1 MAVGQHGKW
10 FNHSVLLGSAI
21 VFPVLVW
28 LVWYGFLDEH
38 NRPIVVTGTIQAK
51 EILVASKVGGR
62 IARVLVQEG
71 QMVDSGQE
79 LVEFDLPELESKKE
93 QLTASIE
100 QGKAHLLELKH
111 GPRPAEIDK
120 ARAAAQQA
128 LANWQM
134 LQSGYRQEDI
144 LKARSARREAERSL
158 ALLEQGYRTEEVEQA
173 RALMN
178 QAQTELDWAEK
189 DWQRY
194 QKLAADGAVSQR
206 DAEQLKS
213 KHEAAQEAFKAQQ
226 KTYQKMV
233 AGPRTD
239 EIQVAR
245 ERLNHAKHHEV
256 LMVRGPRAEE
266 VEIARQQYLQAKA
279 ALTLLEQGTRYE
291 EIIKAQAK
299 VAEAK
304 AALKE
309 VEAQLKEKHI
319 LAPADSEVSVMDLHA
334 GEVISP
340 NKSFATLTRLDSIWT
355 RVYLPERELSRVRIG
370 QVVSVKVDAFPGRK
384 FRGTIV
390 QIPSV
395 AEFTPR
401 NVQTPEER
409 SAQVFGLKVTIEN
422 KDRLLRGGMNAEV
435 TLPPVMSPWGA
446 LARSVP

>member
-10 FNHSVLLGSAI
+10 FNRPYLLVSALLLPF
-21 VFPVLVW
+21 VAW
-28 LVWYGFLDEH
+28 LVWYGFLDGR
-38 NRPIVVTGTIQAK
+38 NRPIIVTGTIQAK

-62 IARVLVQEG
+62 IARVWVQEG
-71 QMVDSGQE
+71 QTVESGQV
-79 LVEFDLPELESKKE
+79 LVEFDLPELEAKKD
-93 QLTASIE
+93 QLLASIQ
-100 QGKAHLLELKH
+100 QGEAYLLQLRH
-111 GPRPAEIDK
+111 GPRAPEIDK
-120 ARAAAQQA
+120 ARAYSQQT

-134 LQSGYRQEDI
+134 LSVGYRQEDI
-144 LKARSARREAERSL
+144 LKAQAARREAERSL
-158 ALLEQGYRTEEVEQA
+158 ALLEEGYRKEDVEQA
-173 RALMN
+173 KALMN
-178 QAQTELDWAEK
+178 QAKTELDWAER

-213 KHEAAQEAFKAQQ
+213 KHDAAEEAFNASR
-226 KTYQKMV
+226 KTYQKMT
-233 AGPRTD
+233 AGPRPD
-239 EIQVAR
+239 EIKVAR
-245 ERLNHAKHHEV
+245 ERLNHAQHHQT
-256 LMVRGPRAEE
+256 LMMRGPRAEE
-266 VEIARQQYLQAKA
+266 IEIAKQQYLQAKA

-291 EIIKAQAK
+291 EIARAQAQ
-299 VAEAK
+299 VVEAK

-309 VEAQLKEKHI
+309 VEAQLKERQI
-319 LAPADSEVSVMDLHA
+319 LSPAEAEVSVMDLHS

-355 RVYLPERELSRVRIG
+355 RVYLPELELSRVRIG
-370 QVVSVKVDAFPGRK
+370 QVVSVRVDAYPGRK
-384 FRGTIV
+384 FKGKIV

-409 SAQVFGLKVTIEN
+409 SAQVFGLKVTIDN
-422 KDRLLRGGMNAEV
+422 TDRLLRGGMNAEV